1 MTYFGFLGWFL
12 VLPIVAL
19 AAVALW
25 DQRRGRAIPTAL
37 SATPLW
43 LAIALHV
50 LIALIYTTP
59 WDNYLVATSVWWYN
73 PALVTGITL
82 GWVPIE
88 EYTFF
93 VVQPILA
100 GLWLGFLA
108 RRLKISEEPLRPG
121 LRLWSAAGLG
131 ALWLVML
138 ALLLAG
144 GPAWNYMGLI
154 LVWALPP
161 VALQLFFGADIL
173 WRHRRLLLLSI
184 GVMTLYLA
192 AADSLAIGGW
202 GIWTIDSAQSLHL
215 LLGGVLPLEE
225 FVFFLMTNVLLTF
238 GVVLLVARAS
248 HERFAALRQWLQ
260 RLTQRE
266 ESNARYA
273 LEAKTQEEEI

>member
-12 VLPIVAL
+12 VLPIVVLAL
-19 AAVALW
+19 VSLW
-25 DQRRGRAIPTAL
+25 DRRRGRPLPDAL

-73 PALVTGITL
+73 PELVTGITL

-93 VVQPILA
+93 VLQPILA
-100 GLWLGFLA
+100 GLWLSFLA
-108 RRLKISEEPLRPG
+108 RRLKTSAEPLRLR
-121 LRLWSAAGLG
+121 LRLWSVAVLAII
-131 ALWLVML
+131 WVIML

-173 WRHRRLLLLSI
+173 WRHRRLLLFSI

-192 AADSLAIGGW
+192 LTDSLAIGGW
-202 GIWTIDSAQSLHL
+202 GIWTIDPAQSLHL

-225 FVFFLMTNVLLTF
+225 FLFFLMTNVLLTF
-238 GVVLLVARAS
+238 GVVLLVARVS
-248 HERFAALRQWLQ
+248 HERFAALRQSLQ
-260 RLTQRE
+260 RLTQKKE
-266 ESNARYA
+266 VNAKAQRS
-273 LEAKTQEEEI
+273 

>member
-19 AAVALW
+19 AAVAPW
-25 DQRRGRAIPTAL
+25 DQRRGRAIPPAL

-50 LIALIYTTP
+50 LIALVYTTP

-131 ALWLVML
+131 AL
-138 ALLLAG
+138 
-144 GPAWNYMGLI
+144 
-154 LVWALPP
+154 
-161 VALQLFFGADIL
+161 
-173 WRHRRLLLLSI
+173 
-184 GVMTLYLA
+184 
-192 AADSLAIGGW
+192 
-202 GIWTIDSAQSLHL
+202 
-215 LLGGVLPLEE
+215 
-225 FVFFLMTNVLLTF
+225 
-238 GVVLLVARAS
+238 
-248 HERFAALRQWLQ
+248 
-260 RLTQRE
+260 
-266 ESNARYA
+266 
-273 LEAKTQEEEI
+273 

>member
-12 VLPIVAL
+12 VLPIVVLAL
-19 AAVALW
+19 VSLW
-25 DQRRGRAIPTAL
+25 DRRRGRPLPDTL

-73 PALVTGITL
+73 PELVTGITL

-93 VVQPILA
+93 VLQPMLA
-100 GLWLGFLA
+100 GLWLSFLA
-108 RRLKISEEPLRPG
+108 RRLKTSAEPLRPS
-121 LRLWSAAGLG
+121 LRLWSVAVLAII
-131 ALWLVML
+131 WVIML

-173 WRHRRLLLLSI
+173 WRHRRLLLFSI

-192 AADSLAIGGW
+192 LTDSLAIGGW
-202 GIWTIDSAQSLHL
+202 GIWTIDPAQSLHL

-225 FVFFLMTNVLLTF
+225 FLFFLMTNVLLTF
-238 GVVLLVARAS
+238 GVVLLVARVS

-260 RLTQRE
+260 RRQQAVNARTQR
-266 ESNARYA
+266 S
-273 LEAKTQEEEI
+273 

>member
-1 MTYFGFLGWFL
+1 MTYFGFLGLFL
-12 VLPIVAL
+12 ALPIVAL

-25 DQRRGRAIPTAL
+25 DRRRGRAIPAAL

-108 RRLKISEEPLRPG
+108 RRLKLSEEALRPG
-121 LRLWSAAGLG
+121 LRRWSVAVVGLI
-131 ALWLVML
+131 WLVML

-144 GPAWNYMGLI
+144 GPEWNYMGLI

-184 GVMTLYLA
+184 GTMTLYLA
-192 AADSLAIGGW
+192 AADSLAIGSW
-202 GIWTIDSAQSLHL
+202 GIWTIDPTQSLHL
-215 LLGGVLPLEE
+215 LLGSVLPLEE
-225 FVFFLMTNVLLTF
+225 FLFFLMTNVLLTF

-260 RLTQRE
+260 RRQQE
-266 ESNARYA
+266 VNARA
-273 LEAKTQEEEI
+273 QRS